1 MNDAF
6 LHRSHLTVLDRKR
19 LVKIHRGANMKQRIK
34 TLCAGGLLSLAL
46 FGVAMAGPLEDSR
59 TAYQRGDYTTAM
71 SLLRPLA
78 EQGDAAAQNGLG
90 LMFAQGHGVPQDYA
104 QAVAW
109 YRKAAEQGNAVAQ
122 SNLGVLYAQGH
133 GVPQDYAQAV
143 AWLQKAADQGDAAA
157 QNGLGVLYAQ
167 GHGVPQD
174 YAEAVNWY
182 RKAADQGSPK
192 AQLGLGLMFAQGH
205 GVPQDYAQA
214 YQWFNLAA
222 SRAKDAETQNAA
234 THNRDVVA
242 KRLTSAQI
250 AEAQKM
256 AREWKPTK

>member
-1 MNDAF
+1 
-6 LHRSHLTVLDRKR
+6 
-19 LVKIHRGANMKQRIK
+19 MKQRIK

-104 QAVAW
+104 QA
-109 YRKAAEQGNAVAQ
+109 
-122 SNLGVLYAQGH
+122 
-133 GVPQDYAQAV
+133 
-143 AWLQKAADQGDAAA
+143 
-157 QNGLGVLYAQ
+157 
-167 GHGVPQD
+167 
-174 YAEAVNWY
+174 
-182 RKAADQGSPK
+182 
-192 AQLGLGLMFAQGH
+192 
-205 GVPQDYAQA
+205 